1 MDFTNTINKMYSRY
15 FLQLFKHSK
24 HKNVWEKADILDVKR
39 LIGIYSKED
48 KIGPNLNME
57 DVITKRRTKMLLE
70 KKIKDNDEKRHR
82 LMNVFEIPNLANG
95 IEGRGATTNPAAKW
109 QNCQVPYEISDSFTR
124 S

>member
-1 MDFTNTINKMYSRY
+1 MYSRY

-48 KIGPNLNME
+48 KTEPNLNME
-57 DVITKRRTKMLLE
+57 DVIIKRRAKMIP
-70 KKIKDNDEKRHR
+70 KKKMKDNNEKRHR

-95 IEGRGATTNPAAKW
+95 IELRQRCNNKPSCKVAKLSSSLRNLR
-109 QNCQVPYEISDSFTR
+109 QFH
-124 S
+124 